1 VLTPRDLLI
10 LGFVSK
16 RPTYGHEIKQR
27 IATTYAERW
36 VRISQPHIYYVL
48 EKLKKLPKVIETH
61 LLYGPYDVYMKAEA
75 KTTAELER
83 LVINDIRNIKGIRST
98 MTCFIAD

>member
-1 VLTPRDLLI
+1 MQQVLI
-10 LGFVSK
+10 LMTIE
-16 RPTYGHEIKQR
+16 PTLENQ
-27 IATTYAERW
+27 
-36 VRISQPHIYYVL
+36 VL

-61 LLYGPYDVYMKAEA
+61 MLYGPYDVYLKAEA